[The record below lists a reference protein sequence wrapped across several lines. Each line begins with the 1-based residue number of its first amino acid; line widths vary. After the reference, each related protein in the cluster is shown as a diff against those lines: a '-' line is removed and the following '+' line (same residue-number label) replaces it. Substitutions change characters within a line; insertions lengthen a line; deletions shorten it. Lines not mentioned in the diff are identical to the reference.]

1 MTQQI
6 SEDLQARVQEQGE
19 RIVRLESGLQEIV
32 GRMDR
37 MERLFE
43 AFQQEVRAEF
53 RGLRETIEA
62 EHRST
67 RETMEAGHRS
77 IRETMEA
84 GRRSIRETME
94 AEHRSIRDDLGSF
107 KNTMFGVVFLAW
119 VTVMT
124 AIVVSNFL

>member
-1 MTQQI
+1 MTQQVA
-6 SEDLQARVQEQGE
+6 EDLQARVQEQGE
-19 RIVRLESGLQEIV
+19 RLVRVESGLQELV

-53 RGLRETIEA
+53 RGLREV
-62 EHRST
+62 
-67 RETMEAGHRS
+67 MEAGHRS

-84 GRRSIRETME
+84 G
-94 AEHRSIRDDLGSF
+94 HRSIRDDLGSF

>member
-1 MTQQI
+1 MTQQVAD
-6 SEDLQARVQEQGE
+6 DLQARVQEQGE
-19 RIVRLESGLQEIV
+19 RIVRVEAGLQEIV

-53 RGLRETIEA
+53 RGLREVMEA
-62 EHRST
+62 EH
-67 RETMEAGHRS
+67 
-77 IRETMEA
+77 
-84 GRRSIRETME
+84 RSIRETME

>member
-1 MTQQI
+1 MTQQVA
-6 SEDLQARVQEQGE
+6 EDLQARVQEQGE
-19 RIVRLESGLQEIV
+19 RLVRVESGLQEIV
-32 GRMDR
+32 GRLDR

-53 RGLRETIEA
+53 RGLREVMEA
-62 EHRST
+62 GHRSI

-84 GRRSIRETME
+84 G
-94 AEHRSIRDDLGSF
+94 HRSIRDDLGSF

>member
-1 MTQQI
+1 
-6 SEDLQARVQEQGE
+6 
-19 RIVRLESGLQEIV
+19 
-32 GRMDR
+32 MDR

-62 EHRST
+62 EH
-67 RETMEAGHRS
+67 
-77 IRETMEA
+77 
-84 GRRSIRETME
+84 RSIRETME

>member
-1 MTQQI
+1 
-6 SEDLQARVQEQGE
+6 
-19 RIVRLESGLQEIV
+19 
-32 GRMDR
+32 

-62 EHRST
+62 EHRS
-67 RETMEAGHRS
+67 
-77 IRETMEA
+77 
-84 GRRSIRETME
+84 IRETME
-94 AEHRSIRDDLGSF
+94 AEHRSIRDDLSSF